1 MTVDR
6 NGKFLVRFVW
16 AQIAVF
22 FVVAAVATYFHG
34 RRPELAFGW
43 IALVILSLLSLC
55 AVYGVSKRIQ
65 AGFAFSLAAL
75 FVVASARWH
84 DGWAIGQSDL
94 LELAVG
100 AAAFAVWI
108 LAHDVQTN
116 EVSSVVGHVA
126 GGLTAAM
133 LLLVAT
139 MCVSAVSTGQIDLLR
154 LMLALAILS
163 AAYELSSPKWKVPLS
178 IAALIA
184 MVIIVVKVA
193 PSAA

>member
-6 NGKFLVRFVW
+6 NGRLLVRFVW
-16 AQIAVF
+16 AQVAVF

-34 RRPELAFGW
+34 RRPEVAVGW

-65 AGFAFSLAAL
+65 AGLAFSLAAL
-75 FVVASARWH
+75 LVVASALWH
-84 DGWAIGQSDL
+84 DGLAIGQSDL
-94 LELAVG
+94 LDIAVG

-108 LAHDVQTN
+108 LAHDAQTN
-116 EVSSVVGHVA
+116 EVSPVVGHVA
-126 GGLTAAM
+126 GAVTAAM
-133 LLLVAT
+133 LMLVAA
-139 MCVSAVSTGQIDLLR
+139 MCVSAASTGQIDLLR
-154 LMLALAILS
+154 LILALAILS
-163 AAYELSSPKWKVPLS
+163 AAYELSGPQWRVPLS
-178 IAALIA
+178 IVALIA